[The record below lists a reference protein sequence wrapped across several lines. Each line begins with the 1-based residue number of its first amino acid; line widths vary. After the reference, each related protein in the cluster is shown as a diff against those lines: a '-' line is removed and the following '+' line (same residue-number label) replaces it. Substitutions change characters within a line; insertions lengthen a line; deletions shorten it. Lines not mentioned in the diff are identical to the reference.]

1 MTDQR
6 YYMSRSSIKPTKSH
20 EFPAK
25 TRVSLYALFAQSDQF
40 RCTREDC
47 IPFGF
52 LATKQCQAKT
62 LISLSDCTGRSA
74 RLHRLIG
81 VFAGCTCGFVGFVM
95 LGLNL
100 YVSATCSK
108 FSGLFTVYHDHALS
122 DSNNKLIRPSSLKQC
137 EKACITETDFMC
149 RSIDYLLF
157 DKTCYLSSDNKC
169 TAPEKFT
176 SLSDWVYCQRNCLD
190 WCTFYPH
197 LSQRL
202 IGELIHVV

>member
-1 MTDQR
+1 
-6 YYMSRSSIKPTKSH
+6 MS
-20 EFPAK
+20 
-25 TRVSLYALFAQSDQF
+25 L
-40 RCTREDC
+40 RCTVEEY

-62 LISLSDCTGRSA
+62 LISLSECTGRSA
-74 RLHRLIG
+74 RLHMLIG
-81 VFAGCTCGFVGFVM
+81 VFAGCTCDFVVFVM

-108 FSGLFTVYHDHALS
+108 YSGVFTKYPNSVLYD
-122 DSNNKLIRPSSLKQC
+122 NYNKQIKPSSLEECKQ
-137 EKACITETDFMC
+137 ACITETDFMC
-149 RSIDYLLF
+149 RSIDYRF
-157 DKTCYLSSDNKC
+157 IDSTCQLSSDNKC

-176 SLSDWVYCQRNCLD
+176 SYTYWDHYQRNCLD

-202 IGELIHVV
+202 IAELIHVV